1 MKKTLAAATCCFGCG
16 ESSSP
21 RRVYKWPRRIGFL
34 KNIDSGTYFA
44 AARCSICRGETSWP
58 RRVLYM
64 AAAKWVPKKTKYLE
78 LISPRPVGLLAA
90 ARYHHGRGVFYTWPQ
105 RVFIMAAA
113 EY

>member
-1 MKKTLAAATCCFGCG
+1 MFINGRG
-16 ESSSP
+16 ELGS
-21 RRVYKWPRRIGFL
+21 L

-44 AARCSICRGETSWP
+44 AARCSIGRGETSWP

-90 ARYHHGRGVFYTWPQ
+90 ACFIHGRSVFSSWPR
-105 RVFIMAAA
+105 RVIMAAA